1 MFSSAAE
8 LEPSPHG
15 LSFYSQLL
23 GLSFYVRIGCCL
35 ARLASMYIKIGKC
48 GTKVLRIRF
57 QSHLGLDPML
67 TCMDFIGGK
76 EKCQNLYALLFSS
89 LHIVRLYDRGVG
101 WPGFFDWDS
110 DSRVSGRAPGFTVV
124 GQTR

>member
-15 LSFYSQLL
+15 LSFYNQLL
-23 GLSFYVRIGCCL
+23 GLSFFVRIGCCL
-35 ARLASMYIKIGKC
+35 ARLASTYVKIGKC

-57 QSHLGLDPML
+57 QSRLELDPML
-67 TCMDFIGGK
+67 TYMDFIGGR

-89 LHIVRLYDRGVG
+89 LRIVRLYDRGVG
-101 WPGFFDWDS
+101 RPEFFDWDS
-110 DSRVSGRAPGFTVV
+110 RVSGKAPGFTVM
-124 GQTR
+124 GQTK